1 LFCKLHRL
9 SDLQK
14 FYIITQE
21 MTIFKLAAFT
31 ATLISFVRP
40 NSSLKGE
47 YHKPAVST
55 KTLRQVV
62 LEEQTAAQSVKKFSS
77 F

>member
-1 LFCKLHRL
+1 
-9 SDLQK
+9 
-14 FYIITQE
+14 